1 MEPITPE
8 HWLLWVGPEV
18 EGKADFGKQ
27 TLFIRYEE
35 YTSIQDY
42 MEAIIEKKPP
52 LDRLY
57 FGGGATFCPAVFVPV
72 FMRVL
77 VDVVPDLS
85 DVEIIYDVGIHDLL
99 TDQEYI
105 IDQLGKVPDCVT
117 RVKLV
122 LDLGLGSVFVPTL
135 IRSDSNLP
143 FTVYEPVQAMVDQEL
158 YNEDEPI
165 LSHVKES
172 DDA

>member
-18 EGKADFGKQ
+18 EGTSDFGKQ

-35 YTSIQDY
+35 YASLQVY
-42 MEAIIEKKPP
+42 MEAIKEKEPP
-52 LDRLY
+52 LERLY

-72 FMRVL
+72 FMDLL
-77 VDVVPDLS
+77 VESFPDLS

-99 TDQEYI
+99 TDQEYVM
-105 IDQLGKVPDCVT
+105 DQLGKLPDCVA
-117 RVKLV
+117 RIKIV
-122 LDLGLGSVFVPTL
+122 LDLGLSGVFVPTL

-143 FTVYEPVQAMVDQEL
+143 FTIYEPVQSMIDQEL
-158 YNEDEPI
+158 YKEDKSI
-165 LSHVKES
+165 LNYIKGEE
-172 DDA
+172 DA